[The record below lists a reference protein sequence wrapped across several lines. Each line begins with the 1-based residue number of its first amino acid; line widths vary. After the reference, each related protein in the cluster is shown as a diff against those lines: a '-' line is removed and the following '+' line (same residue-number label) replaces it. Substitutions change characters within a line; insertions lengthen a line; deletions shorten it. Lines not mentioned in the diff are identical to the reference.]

1 MTCLVDFSRASLWIS
16 LASITFNPT
25 FWNIAARREYHTH
38 WISALFGGDRRKGCY
53 AIATTIFSLGLIRDA
68 LFNAALAEQPTLAL
82 LEMPLVKLT
91 AAALFASGMLFVLTS
106 TYALGITGTF
116 LGDYFGILM
125 DERVTSFPF
134 NVLDNPMYV
143 GSTMSFIG
151 ASLWHAKPAGLLVSA
166 YVWLVYSVALSY
178 EGPFTTM
185 IYSQRAQKE
194 NAKDSAKEINNNKK
208 KKKL

>member
-1 MTCLVDFSRASLWIS
+1 MTGLVDFSRPSLWIS
-16 LASITFNPT
+16 LASIAFNPT
-25 FWNIAARREYHTH
+25 FWNIAARREYRTH
-38 WISALFGGDRRKGCY
+38 WISAMFGGDRRKGCY
-53 AIATTIFSLGLIRDA
+53 AIAATIFSLGLIRDA
-68 LFNAALAEQPTLAL
+68 LFNAALAEQPTHAALAA
-82 LEMPLVKLT
+82 PLVRL
-91 AAALFASGMLFVLTS
+91 AAALLVASGMVFVLTS

-134 NVLDNPMYV
+134 NVLENPMYV
-143 GSTMSFIG
+143 GSTMSFVG
-151 ASLWHAKPAGLLVSA
+151 VSLWHAKPAGLLVSA
-166 YVWLVYSVALSY
+166 YVWLVYSVALGF

-194 NAKDSAKEINNNKK
+194 GAKESVQAR